1 MALDQATVN
10 IPLSDWTQT
19 RQKIEKLEKQL
30 SDAYHLV
37 EQVRLGDRS
46 SDTRRLA
53 CGLDLAIHIVR
64 FAIGHLDPLTVRG
77 WPHRQLYDLANML
90 ADLPGIDPMSAELAG
105 DLKLFARQA
114 REWEE
119 ARARGEEQQK
129 LAAESA
135 AKMPVDFGKEY

>member
-10 IPLSDWTQT
+10 IPLADWTQT
-19 RQKIEKLEKQL
+19 RQQIEELKKQL
-30 SDAYHLV
+30 SDAEREI
-37 EQVRLGDRS
+37 EQARLGDTRS
-46 SDTRRLA
+46 EARRLA
-53 CGLDLAIHIVR
+53 VGLDLAIHIVR

-77 WPHRQLYDLANML
+77 WPHQQLYDLANML